1 MSSDATVNREQC
13 RLEFLI
19 EPFTEGKP
27 GPHVLR
33 SLEVLRRAGLEVVLG
48 PFGNTVDGGEETLTS
63 LLPAIAAAAFENGAT
78 RLLFNMTKGDARRSA
93 MLGSEPRA
101 VPSGGSNS
109 PEGFSTIDEPLA
121 WKETGIDPTRRE
133 DLHGA
138 VDRII
143 RAVEDLM
150 GGKLGDLSR
159 ENKQAAVRILDEQG
173 VFLIRKSVET
183 VAKAMG
189 VSRITI
195 YNYLNAIRG
204 D

>member
-1 MSSDATVNREQC
+1 MNADSTVNMEPC

-19 EPFTEGKP
+19 EPFAEGKP

-33 SLEVLRRAGLEVVLG
+33 SLAVLRQAGLEVVLG
-48 PFGNTVDGGEETLTS
+48 PFGNTVEGDEGTLTAV
-63 LLPAIAAAAFENGAT
+63 LPTIAAAAFENGAT
-78 RLLFNMTKGDARRSA
+78 RLLLNMTKGDAQGSA
-93 MLGSEPRA
+93 MLGHDQQAIPA
-101 VPSGGSNS
+101 VRSDAA
-109 PEGFSTIDEPLA
+109 EGPPAIDGPMA
-121 WKETGIDPTRRE
+121 WKETVIDPSRRE

-138 VDRII
+138 VDRMIN
-143 RAVEDLM
+143 AVEDLM
-150 GGKLGDLSR
+150 GGHLGDLSR
-159 ENKQAAVRILDEQG
+159 EKKQAAVRIMDEQG

>member
-1 MSSDATVNREQC
+1 MTIGSPLSEETC

-19 EPFTEGKP
+19 EPFTEGSP
-27 GPHVLR
+27 GPHVLS
-33 SLEVLRRAGLEVVLG
+33 SLDVLRRAGLEFVLG
-48 PFGNTVDGGEETLTS
+48 PFGNIVEGSPETLRS
-63 LLPAIAAAAFENGAT
+63 VLPKIMQSAFENGAT
-78 RLLFNMTKGDARRSA
+78 RILLNLTLTGADQSVAPGRRQETAPADHDEAPGLVSGVDHPMTWTDA
-93 MLGSEPRA
+93 
-101 VPSGGSNS
+101 
-109 PEGFSTIDEPLA
+109 F
-121 WKETGIDPTRRE
+121 IDPTRRE

-143 RAVEDLM
+143 NAVESQM
-150 GGKLGDLSR
+150 GGALGELPR
-159 ENKQAAVRILDEQG
+159 EKKQAAVRILDEQG

-183 VAKAMG
+183 VAEAMG